1 MNRRP
6 NRRRP
11 DSDSESVHRA
21 GLGRGPTNASWR
33 RGGAAGAS
41 PAAPVEPAA
50 LSSPPASAATSAR
63 DPGARG
69 PRARRRRLIGCGF
82 APSQSRSDAAA
93 KNSLRGLE
101 SAQGGGGCSTPTWKR
116 IWSIITITQAAAP
129 ARAKSPTLYVPVF
142 DLHSTDPRLGLN
154 LLETQDGSCGEMSLF
169 MSQSLNIIALSA
181 LQYDR
186 TLAP

>member
-50 LSSPPASAATSAR
+50 LSSPPASAATSAK

-69 PRARRRRLIGCGF
+69 PRARGRRLIGCGF

-101 SAQGGGGCSTPTWKR
+101 SAQGGGVQHADVEAYLEHYYDHTGCRPGEGQVAHAVCTR
-116 IWSIITITQAAAP
+116 IRS
-129 ARAKSPTLYVPVF
+129 SFY
-142 DLHSTDPRLGLN
+142 
-154 LLETQDGSCGEMSLF
+154 
-169 MSQSLNIIALSA
+169 
-181 LQYDR
+181 
-186 TLAP
+186 